1 MARSGIEK
9 DQLNH
14 ERAEL
19 ARALD
24 RWLEW
29 PLIILALA
37 WLALLVV
44 ELVQGLDPFLTRV
57 GEVIWAIFIVDFVV
71 RLVLAPDRTRYL
83 RSQWLTIISLL
94 LPAVRVLRI
103 FRILRAV
110 RGLRLVRII
119 GSMNRGMQSLG
130 RTMRRRGLPYVAAL
144 TLVVLVTGAAGMYAF
159 ENDHQARAFTG
170 YAEALW
176 WTAMLLTTIGSE
188 YWPKTPE
195 GRALALVLSLYA
207 LGILGYVA
215 ATLSSFFIGRE
226 AEASEGSLPGQ
237 AELSDLRREIASL
250 RAELARS
257 QRVEPGSSGFG
268 A

>member
-1 MARSGIEK
+1 MAKNEIEK
-9 DQLNH
+9 KQLND

-19 ARALD
+19 ANALD

-29 PLIILALA
+29 PLIILAVV
-37 WLALLVV
+37 WLALLVI
-44 ELVQGLDPFLTRV
+44 ELVHGLDPFLVRL
-57 GEVIWAIFIVDFVV
+57 GEIIWAIFIVDFVV
-71 RLVLAPDRTRYL
+71 KLLLAPDKSNYL

-94 LPAVRVLRI
+94 LPAVRVLRV
-103 FRILRAV
+103 FRILRAM

-130 RTMRRRGLPYVAAL
+130 RTMRRRGFPYVAAL
-144 TLVVLVTGAAGMYAF
+144 TLVVLITGAAGMYAF
-159 ENDHQARAFTG
+159 ENDSQARAFRG

-188 YWPKTPE
+188 YWPRTPE
-195 GRALALVLSLYA
+195 GRALALLLSLYA

-215 ATLSSFFIGRE
+215 ATLASFFIGRE
-226 AEASEGSLPGQ
+226 AEASDGPLPSD
-237 AELSDLRREIASL
+237 AELRQLRHEIASL

-257 QRVEPGSSGFG
+257 QRGEP
-268 A
+268 

>member
-1 MARSGIEK
+1 MSRSDIEK
-9 DQLNH
+9 NELSS
-14 ERAEL
+14 ERTQL
-19 ARALD
+19 ARALE

-29 PLIILALA
+29 PLIILAVI
-37 WLALLVV
+37 WLVLLVV
-44 ELVQGLDPFLTRV
+44 ELVHGLDPFLVRV
-57 GEVIWAIFIVDFVV
+57 GEIIWGIFIVDFVV
-71 RLVLAPDRTRYL
+71 KLLLAPDKSTYL
-83 RSQWLTIISLL
+83 RAQWLTIISLL
-94 LPAVRVLRI
+94 LPAVRVLRV
-103 FRILRAV
+103 FRILRAA

-130 RTMRRRGLPYVAAL
+130 RTMRRRGLPYVVAL

-159 ENDHQARAFTG
+159 EYDGQARAFTG

-215 ATLSSFFIGRE
+215 ASLASFFIGRE
-226 AEASEGSLPGQ
+226 AESEDGSLPSD
-237 AELSDLRREIASL
+237 AELRQLREEIALL
-250 RAELARS
+250 RVELARG
-257 QRVEPGSSGFG
+257 QRDEPGSPGFG

>member
-1 MARSGIEK
+1 MARSDIEK
-9 DQLNH
+9 NELRS
-14 ERAEL
+14 ERAQL
-19 ARALD
+19 AAALD

-29 PLIILALA
+29 PLIILAVV
-37 WLALLVV
+37 WLVLLVF
-44 ELVQGLDPFLTRV
+44 ELVQGLDPFLLRI
-57 GEVIWAIFIVDFVV
+57 GEVIWAIFIVDFIVK
-71 RLVLAPDRTRYL
+71 LLLAPDKSNYL
-83 RSQWLTIISLL
+83 RAQWLTIISLL
-94 LPAVRVLRI
+94 LPAVRVLRV
-103 FRILRAV
+103 FRILRAA

-159 ENDHQARAFTG
+159 EYDQARAFTG
-170 YAEALW
+170 YSEALW

-195 GRALALVLSLYA
+195 GRALALLLSLYA

-215 ATLSSFFIGRE
+215 ASLASFFIGRE
-226 AEASEGSLPGQ
+226 AESEDGSLPSE
-237 AELSDLRREIASL
+237 AELRQLREEIALL
-250 RAELARS
+250 RVELARG
-257 QRVEPGSSGFG
+257 QRAEPGSPGLG